1 MHSTP
6 AKYLILIESAGAMVA
21 RLFDA
26 NRVHL
31 SDFDAASEEVAVMT
45 KGLTPRRD
53 ADEGVWAKA
62 LSGHNAAER
71 AEAQVF
77 TLDV

>member
-1 MHSTP
+1 MHSAP
-6 AKYLILIESAGAMVA
+6 AKYLILIESGGAMVA

-26 NRVHL
+26 NRVQL

-45 KGLTPRRD
+45 QGLTPRHDGTD
-53 ADEGVWAKA
+53 AAWARA

-71 AEAQVF
+71 AAAQVF